1 MSKHNFVKGEFETFR
16 VVTQIHLGRLERYL
30 EKDEEIEFDGHT
42 LKYEGD
48 NHALPQLRGAVMSG
62 WLVPSTDTTSTYKP
76 KSANIHIRPA
86 QAANIEDRG
95 KPMPVTQA
103 YDDNKVVGT
112 VHSTSTT
119 EGGGEVSGEGE
130 TVGKIATP
138 ARQRTTLT
146 DTSAAQ
152 QEINRLSNNP
162 PPAVTKT
169 ATATGDVDEAIVG
182 DTLEDV
188 LPNAATAS
196 STTPKKT
203 AKTAKS
209 KVVTLSNGVEW
220 DMGRHWRTRGRDA
233 TKSYGSDTETLSLI
247 QAVEVPSVVKMI
259 TERLSK
265 S

>member
-1 MSKHNFVKGEFETFR
+1 MSKHTFVKGEFETFR

-62 WLVPSTDTTSTYKP
+62 WLVPSTDTTSTYTP
-76 KSANIHIRPA
+76 QSANIHIRPA
-86 QAANIEDRG
+86 QAANIENRG

-103 YDDNKVVGT
+103 FDDNQVVGT
-112 VHSTSTT
+112 IRSAKGT
-119 EGGGEVSGEGE
+119 EGGEVSGEGE

-169 ATATGDVDEAIVG
+169 ATATGDVEEAIVG

-188 LPNAATAS
+188 LPNAATT
-196 STTPKKT
+196 STKTSKKT
-203 AKTAKS
+203 AKTAKT
-209 KVVTLSNGVEW
+209 KVVTLSNGIEW

-233 TKSYGSDTETLSLI
+233 TKSYGSDSETLSLI
-247 QAVEVPSVVKMI
+247 QSVEVPSVVKMI
-259 TERLSK
+259 TERMSK
-265 S
+265 P

>member
-1 MSKHNFVKGEFETFR
+1 MAKHNFVKGSFETFR

-48 NHALPQLRGAVMSG
+48 LVAIPQLRGAVMSG
-62 WLVPSTDTTSTYKP
+62 WLVPSSDTTTTYKP
-76 KSANIHIRPA
+76 RSANIHIRPA

-103 YDDNKVVGT
+103 YDDNRVVGS
-112 VHSTSTT
+112 VHTFRTP
-119 EGGGEVSGEGE
+119 EGREVSGDGE

-138 ARQRTTLT
+138 ARQRTRLT

-162 PPAVTKT
+162 PPSVT
-169 ATATGDVDEAIVG
+169 AAAIATGDVDVAIVG
-182 DTLEDV
+182 DTLEEV
-188 LPNAATAS
+188 LPNAISAS
-196 STTPKKT
+196 NTTKKT
-203 AKTAKS
+203 AKTAKT
-209 KVVTLSNGVEW
+209 KVVTLSNGIEW
-220 DMGRHWRTRGRDA
+220 DMSRHWRTRGRDA
-233 TKSYGSDTETLSLI
+233 TKSYGSDTETLTLI

-265 S
+265 P